1 MTMEDTKTPDLFAP
15 DGGDEAAPIEE
26 HASHAYLGYAVST
39 VKSRALPEVADGL
52 KPVQRRILY
61 AMGEAN
67 AAGFA
72 KCARYVGEVL
82 GKYHPHGDSST
93 YEALVHLAQP
103 FSMRYPLID
112 GQGNFG
118 SRDGDAP
125 AAYRYTEA
133 RLSRFSELVLSEIRE
148 GTVDFIRNY
157 DGKFEEPVLLPAR
170 LPFGLLNGSFGIP
183 VGFSTRIPSHNLKEV
198 AAAAAHVIRHP
209 RAKLEDVL
217 ERTPGPDFPGGGQLI
232 SPPEEIRQAYETG
245 RGSLVLRCKW
255 ETEQLA
261 RGQWRIV
268 VTELPHGVSVRQV
281 VEEIEGLANPRPGL
295 GKKELTQEQKRLK
308 QFILD
313 QVEAVR
319 DESDRK
325 SKLRLVI
332 EPRSSRQNPDEM
344 MAALLVHTALETRY
358 AVNLTWLGLDGL
370 PETKGIVEVL
380 REWGEFRVATV
391 RRRTQF
397 RLDRCKERLHIV
409 EGRLKAYAK
418 IDEIIKLIRASED
431 QAEAKQKLKE
441 RFKFTERQAED
452 IVNLRLGQLTRLD
465 GAKLNEEC
473 KALEVERKGL
483 KLLLGDD
490 KELKKLVISELHE
503 DAKKYGD
510 DRRTLIKTAERAQ
523 LEVSVLEEPVT
534 VILSQ
539 KGWIRARSGHGADLS
554 TLTFKDGDAL
564 LQTLECKTTDPVIV
578 LAASGKTFTVDA
590 AALPSGRGDGA
601 PVNTLV
607 NSSSDDIVWMASGAP
622 GQPLLMSSSAG
633 LGFVCKLGDLV
644 TKTRQGKDFMKVDEG
659 AQARPP
665 VKFPEGKFVAALFSD
680 SRLLVFPLDEV
691 PGRPNGGGGGQL
703 LSLPEGIS
711 LVSLAVTDGKSL
723 VVSGIKRKNR
733 AVATPDQK
741 QLAEHIGR
749 RAQRGRLADVGFR
762 PDRVGEEMRLLIPAL
777 FFLSSCATAPA
788 GGLGRIE

>member
-1 MTMEDTKTPDLFAP
+1 MTMEDTKTLDLFGP

-61 AMGEAN
+61 AMGEAS

-125 AAYRYTEA
+125 AAYRYTEG
-133 RLSRFSELVLSEIRE
+133 RLSGYAGLMLAEIGE
-148 GTVDFIRNY
+148 GTVDFVKNY
-157 DGKFEEPVLLPAR
+157 DGKFEEPLLLPAR

-209 RAKLEDVL
+209 RAQIEDLLEL
-217 ERTPGPDFPGGGQLI
+217 LPGPDFPGGGQVI
-232 SPPEEIRQAYETG
+232 SPAEEIRQAYETG

-255 ETEQLA
+255 ERENLA

-281 VEEIEGLANPRPGL
+281 MEEIEGLANPKPGL
-295 GKKELTQEQKRLK
+295 GKKEVSQDQRRMK

-313 QVEAVR
+313 QVEGVR

-332 EPRSSRQNPDEM
+332 EPRTSRQNPEEM
-344 MAALLVHTALETRY
+344 MAALLVHTSLESRY

-370 PETKGIVEVL
+370 PETKGIVAVL
-380 REWGEFRVATV
+380 TEWGEFRVNTV

-397 RLDRCKERLHIV
+397 RLERVQERHEIV
-409 EGRLKAYAK
+409 TGRLLAYAK
-418 IDEIIKLIRASED
+418 IDDIIKLIRAAED
-431 QAEAKQKLKE
+431 QAAAKEALRKKY
-441 RFKFTERQAED
+441 KFTERQAED
-452 IVNLRLGQLTRLD
+452 IVNLRLGQLTKLD
-465 GAKLNEEC
+465 GIKLNDEK
-473 KALEVERKGL
+473 KALEADRKEL
-483 KLLLGDD
+483 KALLGDE
-490 KELKKLVISELHE
+490 KELKKRVVKELAE

-510 DRRTLIKTAERAQ
+510 ERCTLMNTAERAQ
-523 LEVSVLEEPVT
+523 IECTVVEEPLT
-534 VILSQ
+534 VILSK
-539 KGWIRARSGHGADLS
+539 KGWIRARTGTGLDVT
-554 TLTFKDGDAL
+554 TLTFKEGDAL
-564 LQTLECKTTDPVIV
+564 GQTLECKTTNSVI
-578 LAASGKTFTVDA
+578 
-590 AALPSGRGDGA
+590 
-601 PVNTLV
+601 
-607 NSSSDDIVWMASGAP
+607 
-622 GQPLLMSSSAG
+622 
-633 LGFVCKLGDLV
+633 
-644 TKTRQGKDFMKVDEG
+644 
-659 AQARPP
+659 
-665 VKFPEGKFVAALFSD
+665 
-680 SRLLVFPLDEV
+680 
-691 PGRPNGGGGGQL
+691 
-703 LSLPEGIS
+703 
-711 LVSLAVTDGKSL
+711 
-723 VVSGIKRKNR
+723 
-733 AVATPDQK
+733 
-741 QLAEHIGR
+741 
-749 RAQRGRLADVGFR
+749 
-762 PDRVGEEMRLLIPAL
+762 
-777 FFLSSCATAPA
+777 
-788 GGLGRIE
+788 

>member
-61 AMGEAN
+61 AMGEAS
-67 AAGFA
+67 ASGFA

-133 RLSRFSELVLSEIRE
+133 RLSGYAGLMLAEIGE
-148 GTVDFIRNY
+148 GTVDFVKNY
-157 DGKFEEPVLLPAR
+157 DGKFEEPLLLPAR

-209 RAKLEDVL
+209 RAKLEDIL
-217 ERTPGPDFPGGGQLI
+217 ELLPGPDFPGGGQVI

-255 ETEQLA
+255 DRENLA

-281 VEEIEGLANPRPGL
+281 MEEIEGLANPKPGF
-295 GKKELTQEQKRLK
+295 GKKEVTQEQKRLK

-313 QVEAVR
+313 QVEGVR

-332 EPRSSRQNPDEM
+332 EPRSSRQNPEEM
-344 MAALLVHTALETRY
+344 MAALLVHTSLESRY

-370 PETKGIVEVL
+370 PETKGIVDVL
-380 REWGEFRVATV
+380 REWGEFRVGTV

-397 RLDRCKERLHIV
+397 RLDRVQERIEIV
-409 EGRLKAYAK
+409 LGRLLAYAK

-431 QAEAKQKLKE
+431 QPEAKEKLRAKY
-441 RFKFTERQAED
+441 RFTERQAED
-452 IVNLRLGQLTRLD
+452 IVNLRLGQLTKLD
-465 GAKLNEEC
+465 GVKLND
-473 KALEVERKGL
+473 ERKVLESERKEL
-483 KLLLGDD
+483 KSLLGDE
-490 KELKKLVISELHE
+490 KELKKLVVKELAE

-510 DRRTLIKTAERAQ
+510 ERRTLIKTAERAQ
-523 LEVSVLEEPVT
+523 IERTVVEEPLT
-534 VILSQ
+534 VILSR
-539 KGWIRARSGHGADLS
+539 KGWIRARTGHALDHS
-554 TLTFKDGDAL
+554 SLTFKEGDAL
-564 LQTLECKTTDPVIV
+564 AQTLECKTTDAVIV
-578 LAASGKTFTVDA
+578 LAGSGKTFTIA
-590 AALPSGRGDGA
+590 AADIPSGRGDGV

-607 NSSSDDIVWMASGAP
+607 NTVSDAIVWMASGDP
-622 GQPLLMSSSAG
+622 NRRLLMNSTAG
-633 LGFVCKLGDLV
+633 VGFICKLGDLES
-644 TKTRQGKDFMKVDEG
+644 KTRQGKDFLAVSAG
-659 AQARPP
+659 APARPP
-665 VKFPEGKFVAALFSD
+665 ASGEGNMVAALSSD
-680 SRLLVFPLDEV
+680 ARLLVFPLEEV
-691 PGRPNGGGGGQL
+691 PVRPNGGVGVQL
-703 LSLPEGIS
+703 LALPENIQ
-711 LVSLAVTDGKSL
+711 LADVAFTDGKSL
-723 VVSGIKRKNR
+723 VVSGVKRKNR
-733 AVATPDQK
+733 ALATLEAKP
-741 QLAEHIGR
+741 LAEHRGK
-749 RAQRGRLADVGFR
+749 RAQRGKLCD
-762 PDRVGEEMRLLIPAL
+762 
-777 FFLSSCATAPA
+777 
-788 GGLGRIE
+788 